1 VFVWFEWQFPEPNT
15 NQAGEERVYL
25 VYTVTELF
33 IVDRSQD
40 RNSKRAGTWRQELMQ
55 RLWRGAAY
63 WLAPHGF
70 FSLLSFFLSFFFF

>member
-1 VFVWFEWQFPEPNT
+1 VSVLYRVFTAVIEHHDQEQLGKERIYFILQLIVH
-15 NQAGEERVYL
+15 QSEE
-25 VYTVTELF
+25 EL
-33 IVDRSQD
+33 
-40 RNSKRAGTWRQELMQ
+40 KAGTWRQELMQ